1 MHPAAIAKKAA
12 KNLKSVFL
20 LEYWKVIKPE

>member
-1 MHPAAIAKKAA
+1 MLPLTIAKKAA

-20 LEYWKVIKPE
+20 LEYLKVIKPE